1 MSHTIE
7 ITIRLFGA
15 FRKFHGAPLTL
26 SLPTGCSVTDVKA
39 ALGNTLTSLNPA
51 FTDRELLDKSALADD
66 RAVLAP
72 DATLQQDSQ
81 LAILPPVCGG

>member
-1 MSHTIE
+1 MSQTIE

-15 FRKFHGAPLTL
+15 FRKFHNAPLTL
-26 SLPTGCSVTDVKA
+26 FLPAGCSVTDIKT
-39 ALGNTLTSLNPA
+39 ALGHALTSLNPA
-51 FTDRELLDKSALADD
+51 FADQELLDKSVLADD

-72 DATLQQDSQ
+72 GATLQQNCQ